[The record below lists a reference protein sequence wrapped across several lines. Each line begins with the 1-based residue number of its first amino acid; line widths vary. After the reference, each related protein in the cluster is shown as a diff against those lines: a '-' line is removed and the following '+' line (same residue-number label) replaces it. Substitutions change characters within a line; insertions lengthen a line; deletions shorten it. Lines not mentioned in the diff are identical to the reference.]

1 MKYKAT
7 FNIEETSPYNFNN
20 FPANYHDR
28 RTDRFLD
35 ADSIED
41 ARELVEKIRS
51 CIKDDFTRVYLFSLE
66 ELSN

>member
-28 RTDRFLD
+28 RTDRFFD
-35 ADSIED
+35 ADCIED
-41 ARELVEKIRS
+41 AERLVQKMRS
-51 CIKDDFTRVYLFSLE
+51 DIKDDFTRVHLFSLE
-66 ELSN
+66 ELSD